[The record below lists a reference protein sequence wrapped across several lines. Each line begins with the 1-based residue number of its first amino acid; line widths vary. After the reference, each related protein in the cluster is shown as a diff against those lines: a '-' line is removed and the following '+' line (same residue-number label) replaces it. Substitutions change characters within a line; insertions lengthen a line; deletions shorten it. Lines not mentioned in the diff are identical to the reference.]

1 MDEQV
6 LQLAEQLLATGFLKL
21 SERERRV
28 ITGVA
33 KRTQISRDVNR
44 TFAEKQTL
52 GDRLADRV
60 ASFGGSWTFIAIC
73 LVALIAWTAFNSAVR
88 AWQVEPFDPYPYIF
102 LNLIL
107 SMLAALQA
115 PIILMSQNRQAARD
129 RLAAGLDYE
138 VNLKAEIE
146 IIELHE
152 KLDRV
157 LDEHLDELLRTQRQQ
172 LQLLTQLAPENSD
185 APQSPERSSANSGEG
200 DLLRFVLTRLCPT
213 LSESGKMGMR
223 KAKIHD
229 D

>member
-1 MDEQV
+1 MPSPHAGENAGMDEQV
-6 LQLAEQLLATGFLKL
+6 LQLAEQLLETGFLKL

-60 ASFGGSWTFIAIC
+60 ASFGGSWTFIALC
-73 LVALIAWTAFNSAVR
+73 LAALIAWTAFNSVVR

-152 KLDRV
+152 KLDRI
-157 LDEHLDELLRTQRQQ
+157 LGGHLEELLRTQREQ
-172 LQLLTQLAPENSD
+172 LQLLTQLAP
-185 APQSPERSSANSGEG
+185 ANSN
-200 DLLRFVLTRLCPT
+200 
-213 LSESGKMGMR
+213 
-223 KAKIHD
+223 AQ
-229 D
+229 